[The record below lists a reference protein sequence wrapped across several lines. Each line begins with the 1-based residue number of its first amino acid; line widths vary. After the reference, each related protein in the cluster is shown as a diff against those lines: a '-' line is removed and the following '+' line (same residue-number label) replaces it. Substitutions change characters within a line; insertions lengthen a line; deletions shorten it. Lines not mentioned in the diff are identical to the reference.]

1 LEAENSRAQLQPSA
15 REYAPLEAYS
25 QLEET
30 RRHRFSALVDGM
42 CIGVGVVFILLGVLM
57 PLTTV
62 GMLVQGLLSII
73 GGLVVAAVGTVVEVW
88 HWAKLR

>member
-1 LEAENSRAQLQPSA
+1 LET
-15 REYAPLEAYS
+15 YS

-42 CIGVGVVFILLGVLM
+42 CIGVGIVFILLGVLM

-73 GGLVVAAVGTVVEVW
+73 GGLAVSAVGTVVEVW